1 MNFSAIN
8 HLNHISTYC
17 EDISRKC
24 SNGGKSEKV
33 ALLEQL
39 LEDMIE
45 YKRSKNCTGV
55 VFVEKRIT
63 AVALF
68 DYFRTRLKRLKLG
81 DWLRVDNTEYCR
93 RAKKPFAHSTLDVPR
108 VEPDGYLDIHSVN
121 IKDVNMKEIEDVS
134 IYSTLQEFIPKGLTM
149 RNLIEIE
156 LSQEEPWDSE
166 TVDTGNG
173 TILCDLAVRKCTQLF
188 RYVDKT

>member
-8 HLNHISTYC
+8 HLTHISTYC

-45 YKRSKNCTGV
+45 YKKSKNCTGV

-63 AVALF
+63 AVALS
-68 DYFRTRLKRLKLG
+68 DYFRTRLKRLTLG
-81 DWLRVDNTEYCR
+81 NWLRVENTEHCR
-93 RAKKPFAHSTLDVPR
+93 RPKTPFSHSTLIVPR
-108 VEPDGYLDIHSVN
+108 VASDGYLDIHTVN
-121 IKDVNMKEIEDVS
+121 IKDMNMTEIEDVS
-134 IYSTLQEFIPKGLTM
+134 IYSTLQDFIPKGLTM
-149 RNLIEIE
+149 RNLIETE
-156 LSQEEPWDSE
+156 LGKEERSDFE
-166 TVDTGNG
+166 AVDTGNG
-173 TILCDLAVRKCTQLF
+173 TIRCDLAVRKCTQLF
-188 RYVDKT
+188 RYVDRT